1 VNRIDLADPAEVTN
15 SAESRYGDRGD
26 RGDRGTSLAE
36 PTESATGSEVMAQI
50 GGPGGAGR

>member
-15 SAESRYGDRGD
+15 SAESRYGDRG
-26 RGDRGTSLAE
+26 GRGTSLAE